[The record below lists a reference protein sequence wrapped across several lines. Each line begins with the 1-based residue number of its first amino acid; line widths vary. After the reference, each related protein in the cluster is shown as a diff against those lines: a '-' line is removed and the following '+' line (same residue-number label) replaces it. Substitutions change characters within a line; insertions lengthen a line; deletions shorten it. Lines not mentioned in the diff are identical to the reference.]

1 MMKLNNQNQKKL
13 LYVVKGINGCC
24 IFPLEEWIKWL
35 LYPNERSTSHKNIE
49 NMSLEE
55 LKEYKE
61 QFEQVKMA
69 ELFFKYQNKE
79 CTELEHDLVYHYM
92 INHSI
97 EELMESKM
105 NEKELNQAKILLAE
119 LKNLSSSE
127 IKNYI
132 QEKNSDYNNLSK
144 IDAYVLHYISIFNYN
159 KASTETTKKII
170 QQNKEKEVKLRKSL
184 HKDYGYFS

>member
-24 IFPLEEWIKWL
+24 ILPLEEWIKWL

-49 NMSLEE
+49 NMSLEK

>member
-24 IFPLEEWIKWL
+24 ILTLEEWIKWL

-132 QEKNSDYNNLSK
+132 QEK
-144 IDAYVLHYISIFNYN
+144 IR
-159 KASTETTKKII
+159 II
-170 QQNKEKEVKLRKSL
+170 IIYLK
-184 HKDYGYFS
+184 